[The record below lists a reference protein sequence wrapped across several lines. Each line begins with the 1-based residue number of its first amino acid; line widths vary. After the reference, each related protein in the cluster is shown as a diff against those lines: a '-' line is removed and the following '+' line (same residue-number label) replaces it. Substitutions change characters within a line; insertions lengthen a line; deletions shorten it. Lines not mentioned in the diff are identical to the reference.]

1 MMLADRL
8 SGWNGRWPGMS
19 CAIAALC
26 CTFMA
31 GQKTSHGAWVEW
43 KRGNGNTC
51 RGETV
56 DNHETQLAIYCIFM
70 FYLLSFSP
78 DD

>member
-8 SGWNGRWPGMS
+8 SGWNGLWPGMS

-43 KRGNGNTC
+43 KREGEGNTC
-51 RGETV
+51 SCGKVWHYMEGQITLT
-56 DNHETQLAIYCIFM
+56 E
-70 FYLLSFSP
+70 
-78 DD
+78 